1 MTDMAEQAVRVGL
14 GYMMTAGY
22 DPREAPAA
30 WKLTLQKHP
39 EKNDELPEFGKYAK
53 TELETSYWK
62 ADFNGTRIGAEE
74 YREMVK
80 GLE

>member
-1 MTDMAEQAVRVGL
+1 ML
-14 GYMMTAGY
+14 TAGY
-22 DPREAPAA
+22 DPREAPVA

-39 EKNDELPEFGKYAK
+39 EKNDELPEFGKYVK

-62 ADFNGTRIGAEE
+62 ADFAGLRVASDE

-80 GLE
+80 LLE